1 MINYF
6 VDYIIMS
13 NSTNSTNSSNGETI
27 LPKTPSGLRRF
38 VVISKDP
45 PKKGFHK
52 EIHAETSF
60 DKLLEDIH
68 VLHAELEAV
77 HKTGSKIIVD
87 CSNCFACLRGNNISM
102 DADIKVKDNK
112 ATTI

>member
-6 VDYIIMS
+6 INYIIMS
-13 NSTNSTNSSNGETI
+13 NSTNSSNGDTI
-27 LPKTPSGLRRF
+27 LPETPTGLRRF

-45 PKKGFHK
+45 PKKGMHK

-77 HKTGSKIIVD
+77 QKTGSKIIVD
-87 CSNCFACLRGNNISM
+87 CSNCFACLRGNNVSIETELK
-102 DADIKVKDNK
+102 AGDIQ
-112 ATTI
+112 ATAV

>member
-1 MINYF
+1 MKINYF

-13 NSTNSTNSSNGETI
+13 KSSNGETV
-27 LPKTPSGLRRF
+27 LPETPDGYRKF

-45 PKKGFHK
+45 PKKGMHK

-77 HKTGSKIIVD
+77 RKTGSNIMVD
-87 CSNCFACLRGNNISM
+87 CSGCLACFRGNKLSIE
-102 DADIKVKDNK
+102 ADVKTGDIN
-112 ATTI
+112 ATAV